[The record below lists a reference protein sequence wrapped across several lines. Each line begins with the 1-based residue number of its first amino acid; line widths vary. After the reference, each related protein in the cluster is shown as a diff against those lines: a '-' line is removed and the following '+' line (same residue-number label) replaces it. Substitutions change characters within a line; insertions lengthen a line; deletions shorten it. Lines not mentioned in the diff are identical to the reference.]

1 MSPIQNAPTSAR
13 RVRLKDVAA
22 EAGVS
27 TSTVSLVLNDAPRAQ
42 ALAPETRERVIAAA
56 RELGYRPNYLA
67 RSLRGK
73 RTYSLGILIPE
84 ISEGY
89 TATVMSGIEPRVES
103 AGYSYLMVSHLSREE
118 RLEESLRSLEDLGVE
133 GLIIIGAPLKSP
145 PALPTVTVSGHQPI
159 EGVTTVALDHDAA
172 AHRALGH
179 LAELGH
185 RRVAVLRGS
194 SGNVDA
200 PDRWRAIQSAA
211 AEFELELPESLT
223 LELRSRTYGQSFDPE
238 GGYREGF
245 EFGKKLLDTGED
257 FTALFAFNDI
267 SAIGAVRAFLD
278 AGKKIPEDLS
288 VVGFDNLGV
297 TPFLNPR
304 LSTIHQPLRDMG
316 EAAARKLLAHLD
328 DGEALGGR
336 MLIEPALRIR
346 DSTGP
351 AKDLLPV

>member
-1 MSPIQNAPTSAR
+1 MSPPTTTQPQ

-22 EAGVS
+22 RACVS
-27 TSTVSLVLNDAPRAQ
+27 PSTVSLVLNKAPRAE
-42 ALAPETRERVIAAA
+42 ALAPETRQRVVEAA

-73 RTYSLGILIPE
+73 RTFTLGVLVPE

-89 TATVMSGIEPRVES
+89 TATVMSGIEPHLEA

-118 RLEESLRSLEDLGVE
+118 RLAESIRSLEDLGVE
-133 GLIIIGAPLKSP
+133 GLVIIGAKLDSP
-145 PALPTVTVSGHQPI
+145 PSLPTVAVSGHRPI
-159 EGVTTVALDHDAA
+159 EGVTTVALNHDIAA
-172 AHRALGH
+172 RRALAH
-179 LAELGH
+179 LSELGH
-185 RRVAVLRGS
+185 RRVAVLRGY

-200 PDRWRAIQSAA
+200 PDRWRAIRSAA
-211 AEFELELPESLT
+211 DKFGLELPEILT

-245 EFGKKLLDTGED
+245 DFGNRLLATGED

-278 AGKKIPEDLS
+278 AEKKIPGDIS

-304 LSTIHQPLRDMG
+304 LTTIHQPLRDMG
-316 EAAARKLLAHLD
+316 DAAARTLLAHLD
-328 DGEALGGR
+328 DGKELGGR

-351 AKDLLPV
+351 AKDLQLS

>member
-1 MSPIQNAPTSAR
+1 MPPTSTTPPQ

-22 EAGVS
+22 RAGVS
-27 TSTVSLVLNDAPRAQ
+27 TSTVSLVLNKAPRAE
-42 ALAPETRERVIAAA
+42 ALAPETRQRVVEAA

-73 RTYSLGILIPE
+73 RTFTLGVLVPE

-89 TATVMSGIEPRVES
+89 TAAVMSGIEPRLES
-103 AGYSYLMVSHLSREE
+103 AGYSYLMVSHLSREAK
-118 RLEESLRSLEDLGVE
+118 LDESIRSLEDLGVE

-172 AHRALGH
+172 ARRALGH

-185 RRVAVLRGS
+185 RRVAVLRGY

-200 PDRWRAIQSAA
+200 PDRWRAIRDAA
-211 AEFELELPESLT
+211 AEFGLELPESLT

-245 EFGKKLLDTGED
+245 EFGNRLLATGEA

-278 AGKKIPEDLS
+278 AGLKIPDQVS

-304 LSTIHQPLRDMG
+304 LTTIHQPLRHMG

-328 DGEALGGR
+328 DGEPLGGR
-336 MLIEPALRIR
+336 MQIEPALKVR
-346 DSTGP
+346 DSTGLSP
-351 AKDLLPV
+351 G